1 MVVSTD
7 FIGVLLLLL
16 HYVRQPRLHV
26 HLLYSGL
33 HDVPCWH
40 DKGTLEPCNY
50 WAGPAPGRATALRR
64 LGIPDVDALF
74 FATLAARFN
83 LDLDGGHAEALDTL
97 RRNAQSQRM
106 TTTEE
111 LDNIVPD
118 DDLEEQ
124 VAAMKV
130 SLACLVSMVNWPVP
144 AMDTQTSRTD
154 RAVTV
159 VLGIVLER
167 CYV

>member
-1 MVVSTD
+1 
-7 FIGVLLLLL
+7 
-16 HYVRQPRLHV
+16 
-26 HLLYSGL
+26 
-33 HDVPCWH
+33 
-40 DKGTLEPCNY
+40 
-50 WAGPAPGRATALRR
+50 
-64 LGIPDVDALF
+64 
-74 FATLAARFN
+74 
-83 LDLDGGHAEALDTL
+83 
-97 RRNAQSQRM
+97 M

-130 SLACLVSMVNWPVP
+130 RLACLVSMVNWPVP